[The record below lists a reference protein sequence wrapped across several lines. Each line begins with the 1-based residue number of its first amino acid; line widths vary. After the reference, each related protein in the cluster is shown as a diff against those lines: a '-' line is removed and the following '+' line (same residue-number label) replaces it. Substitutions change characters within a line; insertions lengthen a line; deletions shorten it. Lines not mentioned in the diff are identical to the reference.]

1 MNIKFNNMI
10 IHGFMSFGDAEI
22 NLSNNGFILIS
33 GKNNNPVD
41 NASSNGSGKSSIFE
55 AISWCLTGDTIRGAK
70 NIVNSKLNDYAQ
82 VELTFDIDGNSYK
95 IIRTLDI
102 KKKSGLQFFIN
113 GEDKS
118 GKGIKDTKQLLT
130 EYLPDINSSL
140 LGSVIIM
147 GQGLPQ
153 RFTNNTPS
161 GRKDVLESLSKSDF
175 MINDLKQRVGKRKE
189 ILMGELNKFTNELNQ
204 CVGRR
209 SILDR
214 QLTDYK
220 NKLDELNKTDLSDL
234 SEKKKQLE
242 ADIQINRINL
252 DELNKQY
259 NDIQQQMEKHN
270 KISIDINSK
279 YYSDKTNIDNKYAD
293 IVGDKIKRKTE
304 LQAKYTW
311 LSNEIHKLESI
322 SDTCPTCKQK
332 IPDVHKIDTTQN
344 RQELRSIQIEIKTI
358 DDELQPL
365 QIQYNNEINDLNS
378 AYSKAVF
385 ENDKKLAD
393 YKKGYMSTGESIKHT
408 SNIITE
414 LNTELSDI
422 SVKIDRHELNKQLTE
437 QEIEKISKNLVDID
451 SAILYNNN
459 ELDNINKHI
468 DVIKKFDNILSRT
481 FRGVLLTGIIDYISK
496 RAKEYCSDIFKT
508 DKIEFS
514 LNGNDLNISY
524 DGKMY
529 EDLSGGEK
537 QKVDLIIQFSLRD
550 MLCKYLD
557 FSCNILVLDEITD
570 NLDLVGCDRIIDMI
584 TTKLIDIESVYIIS
598 HRSSDLSIPYDSE
611 LTVVKNEQGISS
623 IE

>member
-1 MNIKFNNMI
+1 MNIRFNKLI

-22 NLSNNGFILIS
+22 NLSDNGFILIS

-82 VELTFDIDGNSYK
+82 VELTFDIDNDSYK
-95 IIRTLDI
+95 IIRTLDV
-102 KKKSGLQFFIN
+102 KKKSSLQFFIN

-118 GKGIKDTKQLLT
+118 GKGIKDTKQILT

-175 MINDLKQRVGKRKE
+175 MINDLKQRVSKRKE
-189 ILMGELNKFTNELNQ
+189 ILSDKLSKSMIELNQ
-204 CVGRR
+204 CIGRR

-214 QLTDYK
+214 QLIDY
-220 NKLDELNKTDLSDL
+220 NSKLDELNKIDLSEL
-234 SEKKKQLE
+234 AEKKKQLE
-242 ADIQINRINL
+242 SDIQVNKINL

-259 NDIQQQMEKHN
+259 NDIQQQIEKHN
-270 KISIDINSK
+270 KISIDINNK
-279 YYSDKTNIDNKYAD
+279 YYSDKANIDSKYTD
-293 IVGDKIKRKTE
+293 IVGNKIKSKTE
-304 LQAKYTW
+304 LQVKYKW
-311 LSNEIHKLESI
+311 LLNQIHEMESVV
-322 SDTCPTCKQK
+322 DVCPTCKQK
-332 IPDVHKIDTTQN
+332 IPYVHKIDTTQN
-344 RQELRSIQIEIKTI
+344 KQELSKIQLEIQVI
-358 DDELQPL
+358 DAELQPL
-365 QIQYNNEINDLNS
+365 QVQYNDEINNLNS
-378 AYSKAVF
+378 NYSKAVF
-385 ENDKKLAD
+385 ENDSKLSE
-393 YKKGYMSTGESIKHT
+393 YKKGYMSTGESIKYT

-422 SVKIDRHELNKQLTE
+422 AIKIDKHELNLQLVN
-437 QEIEKISKNLVDID
+437 QEIEKIKKELVDID

-459 ELDNINKHI
+459 EIDNINKHI

-481 FRGVLLTGIIDYISK
+481 FRGVLLTGIIDYIGK
-496 RAKEYCSDIFKT
+496 RAKEYCNDIFKT
-508 DKIEFS
+508 DKIDFS
-514 LNGNDLNISY
+514 LNGNDINISY
-524 DGKMY
+524 DDKMY

-537 QKVDLIIQFSLRD
+537 QKVDLIVQFSLRD

-584 TTKLIDIESVYIIS
+584 TTKLTDIESVYIIS

-611 LTVVKNEQGISS
+611 LVVVKNEQGISS
-623 IE
+623 VE

>member
-82 VELTFDIDGNSYK
+82 VALTFDIDGNSYK

-189 ILMGELNKFTNELNQ
+189 ILMGELNKFTIELNQ

-242 ADIQINRINL
+242 ADIQVNRINL
-252 DELNKQY
+252 DELNKQC

>member
-189 ILMGELNKFTNELNQ
+189 ILMGKLNKFTIELNQ

-242 ADIQINRINL
+242 ADIQVNRINL
-252 DELNKQY
+252 DELNKQC

-524 DGKMY
+524 DRKMY

-584 TTKLIDIESVYIIS
+584 TTKLVDIESVYIIS

>member
-189 ILMGELNKFTNELNQ
+189 ILMGELNKFTIELNQ

-214 QLTDYK
+214 QLADYK

-242 ADIQINRINL
+242 ADIQINRTNL

>member
-189 ILMGELNKFTNELNQ
+189 ILMGELNKFTIELNQ

-234 SEKKKQLE
+234 SGKKKQLE
-242 ADIQINRINL
+242 TDIQINRINL

-279 YYSDKTNIDNKYAD
+279 YYSDKANIDNKYAD

-344 RQELRSIQIEIKTI
+344 RQELCSIQIEIKTI

>member
-204 CVGRR
+204 CMGRR

-234 SEKKKQLE
+234 SGKKKQLE

-508 DKIEFS
+508 DRIEFS

>member
-1 MNIKFNNMI
+1 MNIRFNKLI

-22 NLSNNGFILIS
+22 NLSDNGFILIS

-82 VELTFDIDGNSYK
+82 VELTFDIDNDSYK
-95 IIRTLDI
+95 IIRTLDV
-102 KKKSGLQFFIN
+102 KKKSSLQFFIN

-118 GKGIKDTKQLLT
+118 GKGIKDTKQILT

-175 MINDLKQRVGKRKE
+175 MINDLKQRVSKRKE
-189 ILMGELNKFTNELNQ
+189 ILSDKLSKSMIELNQ
-204 CVGRR
+204 CIGRR

-214 QLTDYK
+214 QLIDY
-220 NKLDELNKTDLSDL
+220 NSKLDELNKIDLSEL
-234 SEKKKQLE
+234 AEKKKQLE
-242 ADIQINRINL
+242 SDIQVNKINL

-259 NDIQQQMEKHN
+259 NDIQQQIEKHN
-270 KISIDINSK
+270 KISIDINNK
-279 YYSDKTNIDNKYAD
+279 YYSDKANIDSKYTD
-293 IVGDKIKRKTE
+293 IVGNKIKSKTE
-304 LQAKYTW
+304 LQAKYKW
-311 LSNEIHKLESI
+311 LLNQIHEMESVV
-322 SDTCPTCKQK
+322 DVCPTCKQK

-344 RQELRSIQIEIKTI
+344 KQELSKIQLKIQVI
-358 DDELQPL
+358 DAELQPL
-365 QIQYNNEINDLNS
+365 QVQYNDEINNLNS
-378 AYSKAVF
+378 NYSKAVF
-385 ENDKKLAD
+385 ENDSKLSE
-393 YKKGYMSTGESIKHT
+393 YKKGYMSTGESIKYT

-422 SVKIDRHELNKQLTE
+422 AIKIDKHELNLQLVN
-437 QEIEKISKNLVDID
+437 QEIEKIKKELVDID

-459 ELDNINKHI
+459 EIDNINKHI

-481 FRGVLLTGIIDYISK
+481 FRGVLLTGIIDYIGK
-496 RAKEYCSDIFKT
+496 RAKEYCNDIFKT
-508 DKIEFS
+508 DKIDFS
-514 LNGNDLNISY
+514 LNGNDINISY
-524 DGKMY
+524 DDKMY

-537 QKVDLIIQFSLRD
+537 QKVDLIVQFSLRD

-584 TTKLIDIESVYIIS
+584 TTKLTDIESVYIIS

-611 LTVVKNEQGISS
+611 LVVVKNEQGISS
-623 IE
+623 VE

>member
-204 CVGRR
+204 CMGRR

-234 SEKKKQLE
+234 SGKKKQLE
-242 ADIQINRINL
+242 TDIQVNRTNL

-311 LSNEIHKLESI
+311 LSNETHKLESI

-344 RQELRSIQIEIKTI
+344 RQELRGIQIEIKTI

-414 LNTELSDI
+414 LNMGLSDI

-459 ELDNINKHI
+459 ELDSINKHI

>member
-82 VELTFDIDGNSYK
+82 VELTFDIDDNSYK

-234 SEKKKQLE
+234 SGKKKQLE

-252 DELNKQY
+252 DELNRQY
-259 NDIQQQMEKHN
+259 TDIQQQMEKHN

-279 YYSDKTNIDNKYAD
+279 YYSDKANIDNKYAD

-365 QIQYNNEINDLNS
+365 QIQYNNEINDLSS

-422 SVKIDRHELNKQLTE
+422 SVKIDRHELNKQLTK

-459 ELDNINKHI
+459 ELDSINKHI

-584 TTKLIDIESVYIIS
+584 TTKLVDIESVYIIS

>member
-10 IHGFMSFGDAEI
+10 IHGFMSFGNTEI

-189 ILMGELNKFTNELNQ
+189 ILMGELNKFTIELNQ

-242 ADIQINRINL
+242 ADIQVNRINL
-252 DELNKQY
+252 DELNKQC

-293 IVGDKIKRKTE
+293 IVGNKIKRKTE

-584 TTKLIDIESVYIIS
+584 TTKLVDIESVYIIS

>member
-82 VELTFDIDGNSYK
+82 VALTFDIDGNSYK

-118 GKGIKDTKQLLT
+118 GKGIKDTKQLLA

-189 ILMGELNKFTNELNQ
+189 ILMGELNKFTIELNQ

-242 ADIQINRINL
+242 ADIQINRTNL

-584 TTKLIDIESVYIIS
+584 TTKLVDIESVYIIS

>member
-1 MNIKFNNMI
+1 MNIRFNKLI

-22 NLSNNGFILIS
+22 NLSDNGFILIS

-82 VELTFDIDGNSYK
+82 VELTFDIDNDSYK
-95 IIRTLDI
+95 IIRTLDV
-102 KKKSGLQFFIN
+102 KKKSSLQFFIN

-118 GKGIKDTKQLLT
+118 GKGIKDTKQILT

-175 MINDLKQRVGKRKE
+175 MINDLKQRVSKRKE
-189 ILMGELNKFTNELNQ
+189 ILSDKLSKSMIELNQ
-204 CVGRR
+204 CIGRR

-214 QLTDYK
+214 QLIDY
-220 NKLDELNKTDLSDL
+220 NSKLDELNKIDL
-234 SEKKKQLE
+234 SELAKKKKQLE
-242 ADIQINRINL
+242 SDIQVNKINL

-259 NDIQQQMEKHN
+259 NDIQQQIERHN
-270 KISIDINSK
+270 KISIDINNK
-279 YYSDKTNIDNKYAD
+279 YYSDKANIDSKYTD
-293 IVGDKIKRKTE
+293 IVGNKIKSKTE
-304 LQAKYTW
+304 LQAKYKW
-311 LSNEIHKLESI
+311 LLNQIHEMESVVDI
-322 SDTCPTCKQK
+322 CPTCKQK

-344 RQELRSIQIEIKTI
+344 KQEISKIQLKIQVI
-358 DDELQPL
+358 DAELQPL
-365 QIQYNNEINDLNS
+365 QVQYNDEINNLNS
-378 AYSKAVF
+378 NYSKAVF
-385 ENDKKLAD
+385 ENDSKLSE
-393 YKKGYMSTGESIKHT
+393 YKKGYMSTGESIKYT

-422 SVKIDRHELNKQLTE
+422 AIKIDKHELNLQLVN
-437 QEIEKISKNLVDID
+437 QEIEKIKKELVDID

-459 ELDNINKHI
+459 EIDNINKHI

-481 FRGVLLTGIIDYISK
+481 FRGVLLTGIIDYIGK
-496 RAKEYCSDIFKT
+496 RAKEYCNDIFKT
-508 DKIEFS
+508 DKIDFS
-514 LNGNDLNISY
+514 LNGNDINISY
-524 DGKMY
+524 DDKMY

-537 QKVDLIIQFSLRD
+537 QKVDLIVQFSLRD

-584 TTKLIDIESVYIIS
+584 TTKLTDIESVYIIS

-611 LTVVKNEQGISS
+611 LVVVKNEQGISS
-623 IE
+623 VE

>member
-118 GKGIKDTKQLLT
+118 GKGIKDTKQLLA

-204 CVGRR
+204 CMGRR

-234 SEKKKQLE
+234 SGKKKQLE
-242 ADIQINRINL
+242 TDIQVNRTNL

-293 IVGDKIKRKTE
+293 IIGDKIKRKTE

-344 RQELRSIQIEIKTI
+344 RQELRGIQIELKTI

-414 LNTELSDI
+414 LNMGLSDI

-459 ELDNINKHI
+459 ELDSINKHI

>member
-22 NLSNNGFILIS
+22 NLSNNGFILIL

-189 ILMGELNKFTNELNQ
+189 ILMGELNKFTIELNQ
-204 CVGRR
+204 CIGRR

-234 SEKKKQLE
+234 SGKKKQLE

-252 DELNKQY
+252 DELNRQY
-259 NDIQQQMEKHN
+259 TDIQQQMEKHN

-344 RQELRSIQIEIKTI
+344 RQELRGIQIEIKTI

-378 AYSKAVF
+378 TYSKAVF
-385 ENDKKLAD
+385 ENDSKLSD

-459 ELDNINKHI
+459 ELNNINKHI

>member
-22 NLSNNGFILIS
+22 NLSSNGFILIS

-82 VELTFDIDGNSYK
+82 VELTFDIDNNSYK
-95 IIRTLDI
+95 IIRTLDV
-102 KKKSGLQFFIN
+102 KKKASLQFFIN

-118 GKGIKDTKQLLT
+118 GKGIKDTKQMLS

-189 ILMGELNKFTNELNQ
+189 FLTNELNKFTNELNQ
-204 CVGRR
+204 CIGRR

-234 SEKKKQLE
+234 SGKKRQLE
-242 ADIQINRINL
+242 ADIQINKTSL

-259 NDIQQQMEKHN
+259 NGIQQQMEKHN
-270 KISIDINSK
+270 KISIDINST
-279 YYSDKTNIDNKYAD
+279 YYSDKANIDDKYTD

-344 RQELRSIQIEIKTI
+344 RQELSDIQIEIQAI
-358 DDELQPL
+358 DAELQPL

-378 AYSKAVF
+378 TYSKAVF
-385 ENDKKLAD
+385 ENDSKLAD
-393 YKKGYMSTGESIKHT
+393 YKKGYMSTGESIKYT
-408 SNIITE
+408 SNVITE

-437 QEIEKISKNLVDID
+437 QEIEKIVKNLVDID

-459 ELDNINKHI
+459 ELDNISRHM

-514 LNGNDLNISY
+514 LNGNDINISY

-584 TTKLIDIESVYIIS
+584 TTKLTDIESVYIIS

-611 LTVVKNEQGISS
+611 LIVVKNEQGISS

>member
-10 IHGFMSFGDAEI
+10 IHGFMSFGNAEI

-189 ILMGELNKFTNELNQ
+189 ILMGELNKFTIELNQ

-242 ADIQINRINL
+242 ADIQVNRINL
-252 DELNKQY
+252 DELNKQC

-293 IVGDKIKRKTE
+293 IVGNKIKRKTE

-584 TTKLIDIESVYIIS
+584 TTKLVDIESVYIIS

>member
-189 ILMGELNKFTNELNQ
+189 ILMGELNKFTIELNQ
-204 CVGRR
+204 CMGRR

-214 QLTDYK
+214 QLADYK

-234 SEKKKQLE
+234 SGKKKQLE

-344 RQELRSIQIEIKTI
+344 RQELRSIQIEIKII